1 LLNFEDEI
9 FIRWGGCDNPD
20 FELLISLS

>member
-9 FIRWGGCDNPD
+9 LIRWGGCDNLE
-20 FELLISLS
+20 FCVIN